1 MDSGL
6 SQEKEEDPLTEIEKI
21 EEGLDRGTELN
32 IREEAVL

>member
-1 MDSGL
+1 MASDL
-6 SQEKEEDPLTEIEKI
+6 SHENEEDPLTEREKI